1 MNKRFPFPKRYW
13 MYLCA
18 TLFFGLLLIANIY
31 RTDSWTGDK
40 PFSEFV
46 QNDWNLF
53 VIFILE
59 EVIIFIL
66 MLFFAFLVGRISR
79 RRNDIIIEQRNTD
92 KYSGIKLG
100 DYDYVWFDFAMT
112 ERALILKDGDVYMLY
127 VQEYNEKNG
136 EWDFLNS
143 VSIYEDLSKLK
154 KALFYEF
161 DFFCEENAELDE
173 HGDEIFKANE

>member
-1 MNKRFPFPKRYW
+1 MYKKFPFPKRYW
-13 MYLCA
+13 VYLCA
-18 TLFFGLLLIANIY
+18 TIILGILLVANIY

-46 QNDWNLF
+46 QNDWELF
-53 VIFILE
+53 IIFILE
-59 EVIIFIL
+59 EAIIFIL
-66 MLFFAFLVGRISR
+66 MLFFAFLCGRISR
-79 RRNDIIIEQRNTD
+79 RRNDKIIEQWNTD
-92 KYSGIKLG
+92 KYSEINPG

-112 ERALILKDGDVYMLY
+112 ERALILKDGDAYKLCVH
-127 VQEYNEKNG
+127 EYDEKND
-136 EWDFLNS
+136 EWKSLNS

-173 HGDEIFKANE
+173 HGDEIFKCNE